1 MALTDA
7 TTRNAKPREKPYKVS
22 DAKGLYL
29 QINPFDARCA
39 YWSPFAEIAHP
50 ADADR
55 IAQQLIPETG
65 DKDNDVWL
73 ETSRILVANML
84 RELWKEKK
92 CTLRSEEHTSEL
104 QSLMRISYAV

>member
-73 ETSRILVANML
+73 ETSRILV
-84 RELWKEKK
+84 
-92 CTLRSEEHTSEL
+92 RSEEHTSEL
-104 QSLMRISYAV
+104 QSLLRKSYAVFCLKMNTLHYTE